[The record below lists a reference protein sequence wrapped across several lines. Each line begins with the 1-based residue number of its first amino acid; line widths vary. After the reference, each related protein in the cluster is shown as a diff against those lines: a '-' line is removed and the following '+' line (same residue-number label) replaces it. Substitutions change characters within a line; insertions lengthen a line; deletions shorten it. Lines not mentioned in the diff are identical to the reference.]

1 MAVSN
6 AQKETFL
13 KLLAQIK
20 TQVTLLNKQNREL
33 KRENLKL
40 SSKLDELKKKQSDV
54 FSEISESERIAMR
67 HRVSSMID
75 KINSHLDS

>member
-6 AQKETFL
+6 AQKETFR

-40 SSKLDELKKKQSDV
+40 TSKLDELQKKQSDV
-54 FSEISESERIAMR
+54 FSEISESERIALR